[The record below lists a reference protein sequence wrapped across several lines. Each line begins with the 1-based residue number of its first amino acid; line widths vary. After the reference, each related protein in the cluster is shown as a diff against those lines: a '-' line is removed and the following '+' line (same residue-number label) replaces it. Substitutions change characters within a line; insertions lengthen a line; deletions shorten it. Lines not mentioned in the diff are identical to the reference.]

1 MNTLNQFFTNP
12 SFLFQHGNVHFK
24 KEKPRITKTP
34 CPLLKLHISYKSS
47 VQQIKSIY
55 FDADQVFIDE
65 ISNDANQI
73 AYEKQKR
80 SYVQREVPIQ
90 LLSEKKRNAHQM
102 GLEPQFHTHRKVP
115 ILSSKE
121 NSIIQKRKSIQ
132 K

>member
-1 MNTLNQFFTNP
+1 MGICTLRRKTQDHKNTMPT
-12 SFLFQHGNVHFK
+12 S
-24 KEKPRITKTP
+24 E
-34 CPLLKLHISYKSS
+34 LHISYKSS
-47 VQQIKSIY
+47 VQQLKSIY

-65 ISNDANQI
+65 ISNDVNQI

-80 SYVQREVPIQ
+80 SFVQREVPIQ

-102 GLEPQFHTHRKVP
+102 SFEPQFHTHRKVP
-115 ILSSKE
+115 ILSSNE